1 MMHSRQFALENVL
14 LLLGRLQGE
23 GRGIVVVYANTQTAQ
38 GTLQILLV
46 ALQTLQYARLLLQQ
60 LIQLIQLTYL
70 GLKWEYIYTAYVI
83 E

>member
-1 MMHSRQFALENVL
+1 ML

-23 GRGIVVVYANTQTAQ
+23 GRGIAVVYANTQTAQ